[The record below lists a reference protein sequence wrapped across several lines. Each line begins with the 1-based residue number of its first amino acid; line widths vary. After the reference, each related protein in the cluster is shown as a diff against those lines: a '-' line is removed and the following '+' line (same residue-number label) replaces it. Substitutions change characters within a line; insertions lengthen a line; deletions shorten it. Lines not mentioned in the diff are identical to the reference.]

1 MLSNIS
7 DDDIRQMEVPAKAY
21 QAIRDFIYA
30 EAGINL
36 GPDKQMLV
44 FTRLNKRLRHYNLS
58 NFDDYVNL
66 LGDKSNNMERQTAI
80 DLLSTNETFF
90 FREPDHFE
98 ILKTLVLESH
108 PKLNPLRVWSAASS
122 SGEEVYSI
130 AMVLDD
136 YFGPGTEWEVFGSDI
151 SSRVIAKAKKGLYP
165 VQRIDSIPGSFLKR
179 YCLKGVGKYEGFL
192 LVDTELRNKT
202 FFAEVNLAK
211 NLPDL
216 GLFDVI
222 FLRNVL
228 IYFDKQTRQRITD
241 SLLSKLR
248 RGGVL
253 FVGHSESLNVM
264 DFPLRLIGQ
273 TAYQKI

>member
-1 MLSNIS
+1 M
-7 DDDIRQMEVPAKAY
+7 
-21 QAIRDFIYA
+21 
-30 EAGINL
+30 
-36 GPDKQMLV
+36 
-44 FTRLNKRLRHYNLS
+44 
-58 NFDDYVNL
+58 
-66 LGDKSNNMERQTAI
+66 
-80 DLLSTNETFF
+80 
-90 FREPDHFE
+90 
-98 ILKTLVLESH
+98 
-108 PKLNPLRVWSAASS
+108 
-122 SGEEVYSI
+122 
-130 AMVLDD
+130 
-136 YFGPGTEWEVFGSDI
+136 
-151 SSRVIAKAKKGLYP
+151 
-165 VQRIDSIPGSFLKR
+165 QRIDSIPGSFLKR